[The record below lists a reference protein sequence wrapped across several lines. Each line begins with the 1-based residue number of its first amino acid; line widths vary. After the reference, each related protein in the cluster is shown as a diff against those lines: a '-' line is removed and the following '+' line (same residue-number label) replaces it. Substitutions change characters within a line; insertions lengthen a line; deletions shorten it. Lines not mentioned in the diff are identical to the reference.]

1 MTFGSSLPGFLL
13 KKSRALAKL
22 FGPALQ
28 VEKSEAGGGL
38 ICWGRK
44 KIRLPAPGDCSFSA
58 ASCACRQHLENN
70 AFRPGGPE
78 IISANACWRGF

>member
-1 MTFGSSLPGFLL
+1 VDLLSDALRGSPEQDELCSTAYCLQLDDVWQLFARLSAE
-13 KKSRALAKL
+13 KSRALAKL

-44 KIRLPAPGDCSFSA
+44 KIRLPAAGD
-58 ASCACRQHLENN
+58 
-70 AFRPGGPE
+70 
-78 IISANACWRGF
+78 